1 MRERLERWLGR
12 RELSLNRAKT
22 RELNANEESFVFLG
36 WQVTPRHSKGRQ
48 RYCHMEPSPQ
58 NLDKLMDQIRRGLNH
73 VTQWRASTEL
83 IAEINSVRRGW
94 SGYFRYGHGRDGLGQ
109 IHDLISAR
117 RLIN

>member
-22 RELNANEESFVFLG
+22 RELNANEESFVFL
-36 WQVTPRHSKGRQ
+36 GRQ